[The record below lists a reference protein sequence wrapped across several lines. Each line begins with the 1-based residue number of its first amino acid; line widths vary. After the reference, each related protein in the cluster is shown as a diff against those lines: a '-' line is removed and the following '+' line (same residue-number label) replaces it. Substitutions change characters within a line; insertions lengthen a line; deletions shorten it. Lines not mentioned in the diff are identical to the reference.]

1 MIGIRGFS
9 QPHPRTIMFWLA
21 SLLALAIFSG
31 CSSED
36 GGTQQ
41 SQQAPLTS
49 VDLSPIVEEDL
60 AANVPSSTAS
70 TATETAVG
78 QQPARKLNTG
88 LAAVVTTQASAAAS
102 PNTEGAFDPPH
113 NWPTIP
119 LAVMVMPDGKVFAYG
134 SGSNGAQG
142 STQYVV
148 WDPTKTP
155 DWNDLDPN
163 SSLAF
168 KLYNNDTQTDTFC
181 AAHTLLFNGD
191 ALMLGGDFFAGTGI
205 RNNGN
210 NAVTTFTPGTETLTQ
225 ETSPL
230 RLMSYPRWYPTSVTL
245 PNQET
250 LIMGGRSAKAI
261 GSIPAIYPDAPEV
274 RQTDGTWR
282 TLWNASISHVNT
294 TIKTNALAAYG
305 NSGWYYPRAWVHP
318 NGGVFIFGFNGRSYN
333 LNPDNTGTLSRYAI
347 AAGTTPVPGIST
359 LASVMYAT
367 GKILSIRKNP
377 DTTPLTGPFK
387 GNRTIVV
394 DITGAIP
401 AITPTSSLMN
411 YTRHYGSL
419 TVLADGTVWAN
430 GGGALPQATG
440 VTQKMVDDYAVYS
453 SELWNGNNWTLAA
466 NATLSRLY
474 HSTALLL
481 PDGRVFTGGG
491 GAPGYKTQR
500 NGEIYNPPYL
510 YDADN
515 ILVTDRPIIE
525 SAPSQTTSIPWG
537 SPIEITANGPI
548 TRITLVRSGSA
559 THNFNNEARFFDY
572 PGLTPQEA
580 QTIISITAP
589 ANANIAPPGYYMIF
603 AWNSA
608 GVPSVAKII
617 KIG

>member
-1 MIGIRGFS
+1 
-9 QPHPRTIMFWLA
+9 
-21 SLLALAIFSG
+21 
-31 CSSED
+31 
-36 GGTQQ
+36 
-41 SQQAPLTS
+41 
-49 VDLSPIVEEDL
+49 VEED
-60 AANVPSSTAS
+60 TAS
-70 TATETAVG
+70 TATETGVG
-78 QQPARKLNTG
+78 QQPTAKLNTG
-88 LAAVVTTQASAAAS
+88 LAAGVTTQALAAAS
-102 PNTEGAFDPPH
+102 PNTGGAFDPPH
-113 NWPTIP
+113 NWPIIP
-119 LAVMVMPDGKVFAYG
+119 IATMVMPDGKVFAYG
-134 SGSNGAQG
+134 SDTNGTQG
-142 STQYVV
+142 AIKYVV

-155 DWNDLDPN
+155 DWNDLYPS

-168 KLYNNDTQTDTFC
+168 NLYNNGTQTDTFC

-210 NAVTTFTPGTETLTQ
+210 NAVTTFTPGTETLTA
-225 ETSPL
+225 ETAPL

-250 LIMGGRSAKAI
+250 LIMGGRSAKATSTTPI
-261 GSIPAIYPDAPEV
+261 IYPDAPEV

-282 TLWNASISHVNT
+282 TLSNASISNVNT
-294 TIKTNALAAYG
+294 TIKTNAIAAYG
-305 NSGWYYPRAWVHP
+305 SSGWYYPRAWVHP

-333 LNPDNTGTLSRYAI
+333 LDPNNTGTLSLYPK

-377 DTTPLTGPFK
+377 DTTPLTGPWK
-387 GNRTIVV
+387 GNKTIVV

-419 TVLADGTVWAN
+419 TMLADGTVLAN
-430 GGGALPQATG
+430 GGGALPIATG
-440 VTQKMVDDYAVYS
+440 VTVKMVDDNAVYS

-510 YDADN
+510 YDANN
-515 ILVTDRPIIE
+515 IPVTNRPIIE

-537 SPIEITANGPI
+537 SPMEITANEPI

-572 PGLTPQEA
+572 PGLTPQA
-580 QTIISITAP
+580 AHTIISITAP

-603 AWNSA
+603 AWNSS